1 MSKENESVSVKIP
14 DSVTKAVK
22 GAGDIAIHAPHLV
35 ALILL
40 VGLFLF
46 YLERHNAAEKD
57 EDARMDKLA
66 EVRITTCHNVQERAV
81 EVMDELRESLGAQAD
96 EFRDLGNKSEALEK
110 SIEALNQTIIRH
122 EKQMHDGPIDFIPNR
137 REQ

>member
-1 MSKENESVSVKIP
+1 MTDKEDNLKITMP
-14 DSVTKAVK
+14 SSVTRAVK
-22 GAGDIAIHAPHLV
+22 GAGDIAVHAPHLV